1 MRNVRMSKMRC
12 YLWLML
18 KEMIKMT
25 RTRLVVELNVENTT
39 VRWKNTSFSF
49 VSTLFRWAII
59 WPSCF
64 YSVPALWYIINA
76 VIILFFYIQTTK
88 QYEKKSSVIGGLFS
102 SNNIKRIVI
111 SIWIRKICNLW
122 WAWSVVVHF
131 ALLSFPWWAYR
142 LHPGMWSRYQYLSC
156 MIQCVVPFL
165 KLRVLFIA
173 VIYNLWLIICN
184 QDWLLACYMR

>member
-1 MRNVRMSKMRC
+1 MWKIQLSGG
-12 YLWLML
+12 
-18 KEMIKMT
+18 
-25 RTRLVVELNVENTT
+25 RTRASALYQPCFGEQLFGHRAFILFLHCDTLLM
-39 VRWKNTSFSF
+39 RSSFCSF
-49 VSTLFRWAII
+49 IFRWQN
-59 WPSCF
+59 SM
-64 YSVPALWYIINA
+64 
-76 VIILFFYIQTTK
+76 
-88 QYEKKSSVIGGLFS
+88 KKSQVSLAVFLS